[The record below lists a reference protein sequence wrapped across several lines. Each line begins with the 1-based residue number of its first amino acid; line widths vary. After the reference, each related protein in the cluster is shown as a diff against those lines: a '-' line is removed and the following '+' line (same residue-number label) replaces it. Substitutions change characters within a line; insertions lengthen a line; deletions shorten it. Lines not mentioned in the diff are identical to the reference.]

1 MLKYEG
7 IVRNK
12 LIDYKFNEKS
22 YLYKTFSKII
32 LNNRKIYGFLKNYD
46 IIIPVPMSNKKY
58 NKRGYNQTE
67 LIAME
72 LAKRLDIKF
81 SNKNLVKIKE
91 TETQSSL
98 SKEKRKENIKGAFE
112 LIDNKELEGKNI
124 ILFDDIYTTGSTT
137 DECINVLKKS
147 NPKRILTLTIAKD

>member
-1 MLKYEG
+1 M
-7 IVRNK
+7 
-12 LIDYKFNEKS
+12 
-22 YLYKTFSKII
+22 SK
-32 LNNRKIYGFLKNYD
+32 
-46 IIIPVPMSNKKY
+46 KKY

-81 SNKNLVKIKE
+81 SNKNLIKIKE

-98 SKEKRKENIKGAFE
+98 SKEKRKENVKGAFE

-124 ILFDDIYTTGSTT
+124 ILFDDIYTTGSTA

-147 NPKRILTLTIAKD
+147 NPNRILTLTIAKD